1 MSNTKND
8 ERIVQSITQLE
19 EEIIDNM
26 IDKIENKDQ
35 SLFETCNKVMVRGK
49 VFSDFE
55 EIYDGAKCY
64 YETRMKVK
72 RGKRKGPDYII
83 IHFAADMFNGD
94 MIEEMKN
101 HKMEITGILQS
112 RNKPRY
118 LENGKNLYDFVI
130 ATSVNILSEETLKEL
145 VNIVSV
151 EGYIGTKPATK
162 IVTYGG
168 KVTNFMFVIRGKKD
182 FIPTYIP
189 VIAWG
194 DKSEQLKNCDVGTKV
209 KFYARMQSRQYIR
222 KKSPKKCK
230 DEVDFYE
237 AEYVE
242 TYELSVLRVVS
253 VVKE

>member
-19 EEIIDNM
+19 EEIIENM

-55 EIYDGAKCY
+55 EIYDGAKLY
-64 YETRMKVK
+64 YKTR
-72 RGKRKGPDYII
+72 
-83 IHFAADMFNGD
+83 
-94 MIEEMKN
+94 
-101 HKMEITGILQS
+101 ITGILQS